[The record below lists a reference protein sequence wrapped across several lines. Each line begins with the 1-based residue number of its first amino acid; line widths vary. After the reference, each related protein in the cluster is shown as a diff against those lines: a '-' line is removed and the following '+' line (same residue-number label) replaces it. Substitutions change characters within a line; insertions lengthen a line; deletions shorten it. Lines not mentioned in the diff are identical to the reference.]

1 VNICKAK
8 DGTIICDQN
17 EVLTW
22 WNEHFDDLNKNN
34 NQEHTAGGDEDI
46 QPIEGPT
53 VEDMDPPMF
62 EELEEAIQ
70 KLKNNKRE
78 GAYTAVWLR
87 MNTRTSKNVAD
98 IRI

>member
-1 VNICKAK
+1 
-8 DGTIICDQN
+8 
-17 EVLTW
+17 
-22 WNEHFDDLNKNN
+22 
-34 NQEHTAGGDEDI
+34 
-46 QPIEGPT
+46 
-53 VEDMDPPMF
+53 MF